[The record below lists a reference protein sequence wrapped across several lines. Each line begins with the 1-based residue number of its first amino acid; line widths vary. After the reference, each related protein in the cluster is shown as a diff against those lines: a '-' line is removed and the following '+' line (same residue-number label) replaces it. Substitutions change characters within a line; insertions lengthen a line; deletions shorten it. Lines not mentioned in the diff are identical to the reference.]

1 MRKNPLEKTG
11 QAGEMEASANQGIE
25 VEIGQALSEAIA
37 EAERA
42 VERLSADVSQSETQL
57 DRLHSEESL
66 ALAALWEEEARP
78 RSSDGKELVH
88 RALEAQQAYLA
99 AKGELERLAAEKKG
113 LSRQVETLKRL
124 EGLWRNFQINA
135 DKQRGLLERAANME
149 AVLTAQEAE
158 RQRMAKRLES
168 GPIQTLSNF
177 MIESEIMGHLV
188 RTDADAALA
197 ELEHLDEVSSRTLQ
211 DLRDLVFELYP
222 ASLGEV
228 GLVAATRDYADVV
241 RQRLGLPL
249 SLHFGGPPKRLA
261 PSMERLTFRTAQAF
275 LGAVALAF
283 GDALPTVEVSLN
295 MDFDDEGVGL
305 AMDARQRGGPSSVLD
320 ALGRNLDL
328 QLAGERIGLL
338 GGSFSTSRP
347 ADGES
352 FVLRAHLPNQ
362 TVTASLP

>member
-1 MRKNPLEKTG
+1 
-11 QAGEMEASANQGIE
+11 MEASANQGVE

-37 EAERA
+37 EAEKGI
-42 VERLSADVSQSETQL
+42 EHLTADVSQSEAQL
-57 DRLHSEESL
+57 DRLQNDESL

-99 AKGELERLAAEKKG
+99 AKGELERLRAERKA
-113 LSRQVETLKRL
+113 LSRQVETLKKL
-124 EGLWRNFQINA
+124 EGLWHNFQINM
-135 DKQRGLLERAANME
+135 DKQRGLLERAATVE

-158 RQRMAKRLES
+158 RQRIAKRLEN
-168 GPIQTLSNF
+168 GPIQSLSNF

-211 DLRDLVFELYP
+211 DLRDLVFEVYP

-228 GLVAATRDYADVV
+228 GLVAAIRDYAEVV
-241 RQRLGLPL
+241 RQGTRLPV
-249 SLHFGGPPKRLA
+249 SLHFGGPSKRLA
-261 PSMERLTFRTAQAF
+261 PSMERLAFRTAQAF
-275 LGAVALAF
+275 LEAVALAF
-283 GDALPTVEVSLN
+283 GNAMSEVEVSLSV
-295 MDFDDEGVGL
+295 DFDDEGVDL
-305 AMDARQRGGPSSVLD
+305 AMDARQRGAQAAVLD
-320 ALGRNLDL
+320 ALERNLDL

-338 GGSFSTSRP
+338 GGSFAMSRP

-352 FVLRAHLPNQ
+352 FALRAHVPNQ